1 MKRFCTG
8 LLVLVVTTV
17 VPAGRAD
24 AQIID
29 AIEDA
34 IKAALMAVDLGIQ
47 KVQTETVNLQDAQK
61 AVENAMQ
68 QTQLGNITS
77 WVQQQKD
84 LFSEYYQELVQVKNA
99 IATYDKVVSMIDKQA
114 QLVKDYQTAYA
125 AMQKDSHFSA
135 QEISYIG
142 SVYSGILNQSVENL
156 KQLEMVITALV
167 TQMSDGS
174 RLRIIDGA
182 GARIDQN
189 YSDLHQFTQQ
199 NILLSMQRATDAND
213 LQEVELLYGLQ

>member
-1 MKRFCTG
+1 MKRLLFG
-8 LLVLVVTTV
+8 LLVFGVFLVL
-17 VPAGRAD
+17 PAGRAD

-29 AIEDA
+29 AIEDI

-47 KVQTETVNLQDAQK
+47 KVQTATVNLQDAEK
-61 AVENAMQ
+61 ALENAMA
-68 QTQLGNITS
+68 QTQLGDITS

-84 LFSEYYQELVQVKNA
+84 LFSGYYQELLQVKNA
-99 IATYDKVVSMIDKQA
+99 LATYDKVVSMIDKQA
-114 QLVKDYQTAYA
+114 QLVKDYQTAWA
-125 AMQKDSHFSA
+125 AIQKDNHFSA

-142 SVYSGILNQSVENL
+142 NVYSGILNQSIENL
-156 KQLEMVITALV
+156 KQLDMVITALV

-174 RLRIIDGA
+174 RLAIIDGA

-199 NILLSMQRATDAND
+199 NILLSMQRSTDAND
-213 LQEVELLYGLQ
+213 LNEVKLLYGLQ

>member
-1 MKRFCTG
+1 MKRLIFG
-8 LLVLVVTTV
+8 LLVFGFFLVL
-17 VPAGRAD
+17 PAGRAD

-29 AIEDA
+29 AIEDI

-47 KVQTETVNLQDAQK
+47 KVQTATVNLQDAEK
-61 AVENAMQ
+61 ALENAMA
-68 QTQLGNITS
+68 QTQLGDITS

-84 LFSEYYQELVQVKNA
+84 LFSGYYQELLQVKNA
-99 IATYDKVVSMIDKQA
+99 LAAYDKVVSMIDKQA
-114 QLVKDYQTAYA
+114 QLVKDYQTAWA
-125 AMQKDSHFSA
+125 AIQKDNHFSA

-142 SVYSGILNQSVENL
+142 NVYSGILNQSVENL
-156 KQLEMVITALV
+156 KQLEMVITSLV
-167 TQMSDGS
+167 TQMSDES
-174 RLRIIDGA
+174 RLAIIDGA

-199 NILLSMQRATDAND
+199 NILLSMQRSTDAND

>member
-1 MKRFCTG
+1 MKRLLFG
-8 LLVLVVTTV
+8 LLVFGAFLVL
-17 VPAGRAD
+17 PAGRAD

-29 AIEDA
+29 AIEDI

-47 KVQTETVNLQDAQK
+47 KVQTATVNLQDAEK
-61 AVENAMQ
+61 ALENTMA
-68 QTQLGNITS
+68 QTQLGDITS

-84 LFSEYYQELVQVKNA
+84 LFSGYYQELLQVKNA
-99 IATYDKVVSMIDKQA
+99 LAAYDKVVSMIDKQA
-114 QLVKDYQTAYA
+114 QLVKDYQTAWA
-125 AMQKDSHFSA
+125 AIQKDNHFSA

-142 SVYSGILNQSVENL
+142 NVYSGILNQSVENL
-156 KQLEMVITALV
+156 KQLDMVITALV

-174 RLRIIDGA
+174 RLGIIDGA

-199 NILLSMQRATDAND
+199 NILLSMQRSTDAND

>member
-1 MKRFCTG
+1 MKKIFLILILAIAG
-8 LLVLVVTTV
+8 LL

-47 KVQTETVNLQDAQK
+47 KVQTETVNLQNAQK

-68 QTQLGNITS
+68 QTQLGDITS

-84 LFSEYYQELVQVKNA
+84 LFSEYYQELLQVKNA
-99 IATYDKVVSMIDKQA
+99 LTAYDKVVSMIDKQA

-156 KQLEMVITALV
+156 KQLDMVITALV

-174 RLRIIDGA
+174 RLRIIDAA
-182 GARIDQN
+182 GSRIDQN

>member
-1 MKRFCTG
+1 MKKLIVG
-8 LLVLVVTTV
+8 LLVFVAFMML
-17 VPAGRAD
+17 PAGRAD

-29 AIEDA
+29 AIEDI

-47 KVQTETVNLQDAQK
+47 KVQTATVNLQDAEK
-61 AVENAMQ
+61 ALENAMA
-68 QTQLGNITS
+68 QTQLGDITS

-84 LFSEYYQELVQVKNA
+84 LFAGYYQELLQVKNA
-99 IATYDKVVSMIDKQA
+99 LATYDKVVSMIDKQA
-114 QLVKDYQTAYA
+114 QLVKDYQTAWA
-125 AMQKDSHFSA
+125 AIKKDNHFSS

-156 KQLEMVITALV
+156 KQLDLVITALV

-174 RLRIIDGA
+174 RLSIIDGA

-199 NILLSMQRATDAND
+199 NILLSMQRSTDAND
-213 LQEVELLYGLQ
+213 LAEIKELYGLQ

>member
-1 MKRFCTG
+1 MKRFFFG
-8 LLVLVVTTV
+8 LAACMALAVM
-17 VPAGRAD
+17 PSGRAD

-68 QTQLGNITS
+68 QTQLGDITS

-156 KQLEMVITALV
+156 KQLELVITALV

-182 GARIDQN
+182 GARIDKN
-189 YSDLHQFTQQ
+189 YSDLNQFTQQ
-199 NILLSMQRATDAND
+199 NILLSLQRAKDQNELD
-213 LQEVELLYGLQ
+213 EVKLLYGIQ

>member
-1 MKRFCTG
+1 MKKVFIGC
-8 LLVLVVTTV
+8 LVMVAAIL

-47 KVQTETVNLQDAQK
+47 KVQTETVNLQDAEK

-68 QTQLGNITS
+68 QTQLGDITS

-84 LFSEYYQELVQVKNA
+84 LFSEYYQELLQVKNA
-99 IATYDKVVSMIDKQA
+99 LTAYDKVVAMIDKQA
-114 QLVKDYQTAYA
+114 QLVKDYQTAWA

-156 KQLEMVITALV
+156 KQLEMVITTLV

-199 NILLSMQRATDAND
+199 NILLSMQRATDASD
-213 LQEVELLYGLQ
+213 LEEVKQLYGLQ

>member
-1 MKRFCTG
+1 MVMAT
-8 LLVLVVTTV
+8 L

-47 KVQTETVNLQDAQK
+47 KVQTETVNLQNAQK

-68 QTQLGNITS
+68 QTQLGDITS
-77 WVQQQKD
+77 WVQQQKT
-84 LFSEYYQELVQVKNA
+84 LFSEYYQELLQVKNA
-99 IATYDKVVSMIDKQA
+99 ITAYDKVVSMIDKQA
-114 QLVKDYQTAYA
+114 QLVKDYQIAYA

-156 KQLEMVITALV
+156 KQLKLVITALV

-182 GARIDQN
+182 GSRIDQN

-199 NILLSMQRATDAND
+199 NILLSMQRATDASE
-213 LQEVELLYGLQ
+213 LQEVKQLYGLQ

>member
-1 MKRFCTG
+1 MKRLLFG
-8 LLVLVVTTV
+8 LLVFGVFLVL
-17 VPAGRAD
+17 PAGRAD

-29 AIEDA
+29 AIEDI

-47 KVQTETVNLQDAQK
+47 KVQTATVNLQDAEK
-61 AVENAMQ
+61 ALENAMA
-68 QTQLGNITS
+68 QTQLGDITS

-84 LFSEYYQELVQVKNA
+84 LFSGYYQELLQVKNA
-99 IATYDKVVSMIDKQA
+99 LAAYDKVVSMIDKQA
-114 QLVKDYQTAYA
+114 QLVKDYQTAWA
-125 AMQKDSHFSA
+125 AIQKDNHFSA

-142 SVYSGILNQSVENL
+142 NVYSGILNQSIENL
-156 KQLEMVITALV
+156 KQLDMVITALV

-174 RLRIIDGA
+174 RLAIIDGA

-199 NILLSMQRATDAND
+199 NVLLSMQRSTDAND
-213 LQEVELLYGLQ
+213 LNEVKLLYGLQ

>member
-1 MKRFCTG
+1 MKRLIFG
-8 LLVLVVTTV
+8 LLVFVAFLVL
-17 VPAGRAD
+17 PAGRAD

-29 AIEDA
+29 AIEDI

-47 KVQTETVNLQDAQK
+47 KVQTATVNLQDAEK
-61 AVENAMQ
+61 ALENAMA
-68 QTQLGNITS
+68 QTQLGDITS

-84 LFSEYYQELVQVKNA
+84 LFSGYYQELLQVKNA
-99 IATYDKVVSMIDKQA
+99 LTAYDKVVSMIDKQA
-114 QLVKDYQTAYA
+114 QLVKDYQTAWA
-125 AMQKDSHFSA
+125 AIQKDNHFSA

-142 SVYSGILNQSVENL
+142 NVYSGILNQSMENL
-156 KQLEMVITALV
+156 KQLDMVITALV

-174 RLRIIDGA
+174 RLAIIDGA

-199 NILLSMQRATDAND
+199 NILLSMQRSTDAND
-213 LQEVELLYGLQ
+213 LNEVKLLYGLQ

>member
-1 MKRFCTG
+1 MKKTFLILFLATLG
-8 LLVLVVTTV
+8 LL

-61 AVENAMQ
+61 ALENAMQ
-68 QTQLGNITS
+68 QTQLGDITS

-84 LFSEYYQELVQVKNA
+84 LFSEYYQELLQVKNA
-99 IATYDKVVSMIDKQA
+99 LATYDKVVSMIDKQA

-142 SVYSGILNQSVENL
+142 NVYSGILNQSVENL

-199 NILLSMQRATDAND
+199 NILLSMQRATDVND

>member
-1 MKRFCTG
+1 MKRFCMG
-8 LLVLVVTTV
+8 LLLIVGITV
-17 VPAGRAD
+17 IPAGRAN

-47 KVQTETVNLQDAQK
+47 KVQTETINLQDAQK
-61 AVENAMQ
+61 ALENAMQ
-68 QTQLGNITS
+68 QTQLGDITS
-77 WVQQQKD
+77 WVQQQKG
-84 LFSEYYQELVQVKNA
+84 LFSEYYQELLQVKNA
-99 IATYDKVVSMIDKQA
+99 LTAYDKVVSMIDKQA

-142 SVYSGILNQSVENL
+142 SVYGGILNQSVENL

-213 LQEVELLYGLQ
+213 LQEVKLLYGLQ

>member
-1 MKRFCTG
+1 MKRVLFG
-8 LLVLVVTTV
+8 LLVFGAFLVL
-17 VPAGRAD
+17 PAGRAD

-29 AIEDA
+29 AIEDI

-47 KVQTETVNLQDAQK
+47 KVQTATVNLQDAEK
-61 AVENAMQ
+61 ALENAMA
-68 QTQLGNITS
+68 QTQLGDITS

-84 LFSEYYQELVQVKNA
+84 LFSGYYQELLQVKNA
-99 IATYDKVVSMIDKQA
+99 LAAYDKVVSMIDKQA
-114 QLVKDYQTAYA
+114 QLVKDYQTAWA
-125 AMQKDSHFSA
+125 AIQKDNHFSA

-142 SVYSGILNQSVENL
+142 NVYSGILNQSIENL
-156 KQLEMVITALV
+156 KQLDMVITALV

-174 RLRIIDGA
+174 RLAIIDGA

-199 NILLSMQRATDAND
+199 NVLLSMQRSTDAND
-213 LQEVELLYGLQ
+213 LNEVKLLYGLQ

>member
-1 MKRFCTG
+1 MKRIFVG
-8 LLVLVVTTV
+8 LVLMIVMTM

-29 AIEDA
+29 AIEDI
-34 IKAALMAVDLGIQ
+34 IKAALEAVDLGIQ
-47 KVQTETVNLQDAQK
+47 KVQTETVNLQDAEK
-61 AVENAMQ
+61 ALENAMA
-68 QTQLGNITS
+68 QTGLGDITT

-84 LFSEYYQELVQVKNA
+84 LFSGYYQELLQVKNA
-99 IATYDKVVSMIDKQA
+99 LAAYDKVVSMIDKQA
-114 QLVKDYQTAYA
+114 QLVKDYQTAWA
-125 AMQKDSHFSA
+125 AIQKDNHFSA

-142 SVYSGILNQSVENL
+142 NVYSGILNQSMENL
-156 KQLEMVITALV
+156 KQLDMVITALV

-174 RLRIIDGA
+174 RLAIIDGV

-199 NILLSMQRATDAND
+199 NILLSMQRSTDAND
-213 LQEVELLYGLQ
+213 LNEVKLLYGLQ

>member
-1 MKRFCTG
+1 MVMAI
-8 LLVLVVTTV
+8 L

-47 KVQTETVNLQDAQK
+47 KVQTETVNLQNAQK
-61 AVENAMQ
+61 ALENAMQ
-68 QTQLGNITS
+68 QTQLGDITS
-77 WVQQQKD
+77 WVQQQTN
-84 LFSEYYQELVQVKNA
+84 LFSEYYQELLQVKNA
-99 IATYDKVVSMIDKQA
+99 LTAYDKVVSMIDKQA

-142 SVYSGILNQSVENL
+142 QVYSGILNQSVENL
-156 KQLEMVITALV
+156 KQLELVITALV

-182 GARIDQN
+182 GARIDKN

-199 NILLSMQRATDAND
+199 NILLSMQQAGDASN
-213 LQEVELLYGLQ
+213 LQGVKQLYGLQ

>member
-156 KQLEMVITALV
+156 KQLELVITALV

-199 NILLSMQRATDAND
+199 NILLSMQRATDASD
-213 LQEVELLYGLQ
+213 LQEVKQLYGLQ

>member
-1 MKRFCTG
+1 MKKTLLILVLATLG
-8 LLVLVVTTV
+8 LL

-47 KVQTETVNLQDAQK
+47 KVQTETVNLQNAQK
-61 AVENAMQ
+61 ALENAMQ
-68 QTQLGNITS
+68 QTQLGDITS

-84 LFSEYYQELVQVKNA
+84 LFSEYYQELLQVKNA
-99 IATYDKVVSMIDKQA
+99 LSTYDKVVSMIDKQA

-142 SVYSGILNQSVENL
+142 SVYSGILKQSVENL
-156 KQLEMVITALV
+156 KQLDLVITALV

-213 LQEVELLYGLQ
+213 LQEV

>member
-1 MKRFCTG
+1 MKRFFIG
-8 LLVLVVTTV
+8 LIFITIMTL

-29 AIEDA
+29 AIEDV

-47 KVQTETVNLQDAQK
+47 KVQTETVNLQVAQK
-61 AVENAMQ
+61 ALENAMQ

-84 LFSEYYQELVQVKNA
+84 LFSEYYQELLQVKNA
-99 IATYDKVVSMIDKQA
+99 LTAYDKVVSMIDKQA

-142 SVYSGILNQSVENL
+142 SVYGGILKQSVENV

-189 YSDLHQFTQQ
+189 YSDLHEFTQQ
-199 NILLSMQRATDAND
+199 NILLSLQRSINAAD
-213 LQEVELLYGLQ
+213 LQEVRQLYWIQ

>member
-1 MKRFCTG
+1 MKKIVFILT
-8 LLVLVVTTV
+8 LALVGIL

-34 IKAALMAVDLGIQ
+34 IKAALMAVDLAIQ
-47 KVQTETVNLQDAQK
+47 KVQTETVYLQNAQK

-68 QTQLGNITS
+68 QTQLGDITS

-84 LFSEYYQELVQVKNA
+84 LYSKYYQELLQVKNA
-99 IATYDKVVSMIDKQA
+99 LTTYDKVVSMIDKQA

-125 AMQKDSHFSA
+125 AMQKDTHFSA

-142 SVYSGILNQSVENL
+142 QVYSGILNQSVENL

-174 RLRIIDGA
+174 RLHIIDGA
-182 GARIDQN
+182 SSRIDKN

-199 NILLSMQRATDAND
+199 NILLSTQRAKDQSELD
-213 LQEVELLYGLQ
+213 EVKLLYGIQ

>member
-1 MKRFCTG
+1 MKRLLFG
-8 LLVLVVTTV
+8 LLVFAVFLVL
-17 VPAGRAD
+17 PAGRAD

-29 AIEDA
+29 AIEDI

-47 KVQTETVNLQDAQK
+47 KVQTATVNLQDAEK
-61 AVENAMQ
+61 ALENTMA
-68 QTQLGNITS
+68 QTQLGDITS

-84 LFSEYYQELVQVKNA
+84 LFSGYYQELLQVKNA
-99 IATYDKVVSMIDKQA
+99 LATYDKVVSMIDKQA
-114 QLVKDYQTAYA
+114 QLVKDYQTAWA
-125 AMQKDSHFSA
+125 AIQKDNHFSA

-142 SVYSGILNQSVENL
+142 NVYSGILNQSVENL
-156 KQLEMVITALV
+156 KQLDMVITALV

-174 RLRIIDGA
+174 RLAIIDGA

-199 NILLSMQRATDAND
+199 NILLSMQRSTDAND
-213 LQEVELLYGLQ
+213 LNEVKLLYGLQ

>member
-1 MKRFCTG
+1 MKRFCMG
-8 LLVLVVTTV
+8 LLLIVGTTV
-17 VPAGRAD
+17 APAGRAN

-47 KVQTETVNLQDAQK
+47 KVQTETINLQDAQK

-68 QTQLGNITS
+68 QTQLGDITN
-77 WVQQQKD
+77 WVQQQKS
-84 LFSEYYQELVQVKNA
+84 LFSEYYQELLQVKNA
-99 IATYDKVVSMIDKQA
+99 LTAYDKVVSMIDKQA

-182 GARIDQN
+182 GARINKN

-213 LQEVELLYGLQ
+213 LQEVELLYGL

>member
-1 MKRFCTG
+1 MKRFFIG
-8 LLVLVVTTV
+8 LLLMVVITMI
-17 VPAGRAD
+17 PAGRAN

-61 AVENAMQ
+61 ALENAMQ
-68 QTQLGNITS
+68 QTQLGDITS

-84 LFSEYYQELVQVKNA
+84 LFSEYYQELLQVKNA
-99 IATYDKVVSMIDKQA
+99 LTAYDKVVSMIDKQA
-114 QLVKDYQTAYA
+114 QLIKDYQTAYA
-125 AMQKDSHFSA
+125 AMQNDPHFSA

-142 SVYSGILNQSVENL
+142 QVYSGILKQSVENL
-156 KQLEMVITALV
+156 NQLEMVITALV
-167 TQMSDGS
+167 TQMGDGS

-199 NILLSMQRATDAND
+199 NILLSMQRATDTKD

>member
-1 MKRFCTG
+1 MG
-8 LLVLVVTTV
+8 LLLIMGITV
-17 VPAGRAD
+17 IPAGRAN

-47 KVQTETVNLQDAQK
+47 KVQTETINLQDAQK
-61 AVENAMQ
+61 ALENAMQ
-68 QTQLGNITS
+68 QTQLGDITS
-77 WVQQQKD
+77 WVQQQKG
-84 LFSEYYQELVQVKNA
+84 LFSEYYQELLQVKNA
-99 IATYDKVVSMIDKQA
+99 LTAYDKVVSMIDKQA

-142 SVYSGILNQSVENL
+142 SVYGGILNQSVENL

-174 RLRIIDGA
+174 RLRIIDAA
-182 GARIDQN
+182 GSRIDQN

-213 LQEVELLYGLQ
+213 LQEVKLLYGLQ

>member
-1 MKRFCTG
+1 MKRFCMG
-8 LLVLVVTTV
+8 LFLILVATV

-61 AVENAMQ
+61 ALENAMQ
-68 QTQLGNITS
+68 QTQLGDITS

-84 LFSEYYQELVQVKNA
+84 LFSEYYQELLQVKNA
-99 IATYDKVVSMIDKQA
+99 LTAYDKVVSMIDKQA

-142 SVYSGILNQSVENL
+142 QVYSGIL
-156 KQLEMVITALV
+156 
-167 TQMSDGS
+167 
-174 RLRIIDGA
+174 
-182 GARIDQN
+182 
-189 YSDLHQFTQQ
+189 
-199 NILLSMQRATDAND
+199 
-213 LQEVELLYGLQ
+213 

>member
-1 MKRFCTG
+1 MKRLLFG
-8 LLVLVVTTV
+8 LLVFGAFLVL
-17 VPAGRAD
+17 PAGRAD

-29 AIEDA
+29 AIEDI

-47 KVQTETVNLQDAQK
+47 KVQTATVNLQDAEK
-61 AVENAMQ
+61 ALENAMA
-68 QTQLGNITS
+68 QTQLGDITS

-84 LFSEYYQELVQVKNA
+84 LFSGYYQELLQVKNA
-99 IATYDKVVSMIDKQA
+99 LATYDKVVSMIDKQA
-114 QLVKDYQTAYA
+114 QLVKDYQTAWA
-125 AMQKDSHFSA
+125 AIQKDNHFSA

-142 SVYSGILNQSVENL
+142 NVYSGILNQSIENL
-156 KQLEMVITALV
+156 KQLDMVITALV

-174 RLRIIDGA
+174 RLAIIDGA

-199 NILLSMQRATDAND
+199 NVLLSIQRSTDAND
-213 LQEVELLYGLQ
+213 LNEVKLLYGLQ

>member
-1 MKRFCTG
+1 MKRFFIG
-8 LLVLVVTTV
+8 LLFITIITL

-29 AIEDA
+29 AIEEA

-47 KVQTETVNLQDAQK
+47 KVQTETVNLQVAQK
-61 AVENAMQ
+61 ALENAMQ
-68 QTQLGNITS
+68 QTQLGDITS

-84 LFSEYYQELVQVKNA
+84 LFSEYYEELMQVKNA
-99 IATYDKVVSMIDKQA
+99 LTTYDKVVSMIDKQA

-142 SVYSGILNQSVENL
+142 SVYSGILKQSVENV

-189 YSDLHQFTQQ
+189 YSDLHEFTQQ
-199 NILLSMQRATDAND
+199 NILLSLQRSTDAGD
-213 LQEVELLYGLQ
+213 LQEVKQLYGIQ

>member
-1 MKRFCTG
+1 MG
-8 LLVLVVTTV
+8 LLLMVGITII
-17 VPAGRAD
+17 PAGRAN

-47 KVQTETVNLQDAQK
+47 KVQTETINLQDAQK

-68 QTQLGNITS
+68 QTQLGDITN
-77 WVQQQKD
+77 WVQQQKS
-84 LFSEYYQELVQVKNA
+84 LFSEYYQELLQVKNA
-99 IATYDKVVSMIDKQA
+99 LTVYDKVVSMIDKQA
-114 QLVKDYQTAYA
+114 ELVKDYQTAFA

-167 TQMSDGS
+167 MQMSDGS

-182 GARIDQN
+182 GARIDKN

>member
-1 MKRFCTG
+1 MILATLG
-8 LLVLVVTTV
+8 LF
-17 VPAGRAD
+17 VPTSRAD

-61 AVENAMQ
+61 ALENAMQ
-68 QTQLGNITS
+68 QTQLGDITS
-77 WVQQQKD
+77 WAQQQKD
-84 LFSEYYQELVQVKNA
+84 LFSEYYQELLQVKNA
-99 IATYDKVVSMIDKQA
+99 LASYDKVVSMIDKQA

-199 NILLSMQRATDAND
+199 NILLSMQRATDANE

>member
-1 MKRFCTG
+1 MKRFCMG
-8 LLVLVVTTV
+8 LLLIVGITV
-17 VPAGRAD
+17 IPAGRAN

-47 KVQTETVNLQDAQK
+47 KVQTETINLQDAQK

-68 QTQLGNITS
+68 QTQLGDITN
-77 WVQQQKD
+77 WVQQQKG
-84 LFSEYYQELVQVKNA
+84 LFSEYYQELLQVKNA
-99 IATYDKVVSMIDKQA
+99 LTAYDKVVSMIDKQA

-182 GARIDQN
+182 GARIDKN